1 MQFTQIQRIL
11 GILLML
17 FSTSMLPAVAVGF
30 FYGEQAREAF
40 MVAFLIT
47 MVAGYLIWFPARHQ
61 RSELRTRDG
70 YLIVVLFWLVLG
82 LFGAVPLYL
91 LEMPDLSVADSVFES
106 FSGLTT
112 TGATVITGLDTLP
125 RTLLYYRQQLQW
137 FGGMGIIVLA
147 VAILPMLGVGGMQL
161 YRAEMPGPL
170 KESKLTPRIA
180 ETAKVL
186 WFIYAGLTVACAL
199 AYWAAGMDLFDAIG
213 HSFSTVAIGGFSTH
227 DASIGYYNSPLIELI
242 CILFML
248 ISGINF
254 ALHFLAWRF
263 RSLKSYW
270 QDPECRA
277 YVLII
282 GSLFLVCCAILIH
295 FQYYDVWTSIRYAA
309 FQTVSIAT
317 TTGFGVTDFAA
328 WPTVLPFLLLYA
340 SFVGAC
346 AGSTGGGMKVIR
358 VLLLYKQGSRETKKL
373 LHPHGVFPVKLGNKA
388 VPDRVVEAVWGFC
401 AVYVFAFAVLFL
413 LLLGTGLDFVTAFSA
428 LTASINNLGPGLG
441 DVSAHYGDLTST
453 VKWILSFAM
462 LLGRLEV
469 FTLLVLFTPMFWR
482 R

>member
-40 MVAFLIT
+40 IVAFLIT
-47 MVAGYLIWFPARHQ
+47 MVAGVVIWLPARHQ
-61 RSELRTRDG
+61 RNELRTRDG

-91 LEMPDLSVADSVFES
+91 LDMPDLSVADSVFES

-170 KESKLTPRIA
+170 KENKLTPRIA

-186 WFIYAGLTVACAL
+186 WYIYAGLTLVCAL
-199 AYWAAGMDLFDAIG
+199 AYWAAGMSLFDAVG

-227 DASIGYYNSPLIELI
+227 DASIGHYDSSLIELI

-263 RSLKSYW
+263 RSVKSYW

-277 YVLII
+277 YILII
-282 GSLFLVCCAILIH
+282 AALFIICAVILIH

-317 TTGFGVTDFAA
+317 TTGFGVTDFSA

-340 SFVGAC
+340 SFIGAC

-401 AVYVFAFAVLFL
+401 AVYVFAFAVL
-413 LLLGTGLDFVTAFSA
+413 
-428 LTASINNLGPGLG
+428 
-441 DVSAHYGDLTST
+441 
-453 VKWILSFAM
+453 
-462 LLGRLEV
+462 
-469 FTLLVLFTPMFWR
+469 
-482 R
+482 

>member
-40 MVAFLIT
+40 MIAFLIT
-47 MVAGYLIWFPARHQ
+47 MVAGWIIWLPARHQ
-61 RSELRTRDG
+61 RNELRTRDG

-170 KESKLTPRIA
+170 KENKLTPRIA

-186 WFIYAGLTVACAL
+186 WFIYAGLTVTCAL
-199 AYWAAGMDLFDAIG
+199 AYWAAGMTLFDAIG

-227 DASIGYYNSPLIELI
+227 DASIGHYDSSIIELI

-263 RSLKSYW
+263 RSVKSYW

-277 YVLII
+277 YILII
-282 GSLFLVCCAILIH
+282 AALFIICAVILIH

-317 TTGFGVTDFAA
+317 TTGFGVTQFSA

-340 SFVGAC
+340 SFIGAC

-413 LLLGTGLDFVTAFSA
+413 ILLGTGLDFVTAFSA
-428 LTASINNLGPGLG
+428 LTACINNLGPGLG
-441 DVSAHYGDLTST
+441 EVSAHYGDLSAT

>member
-40 MVAFLIT
+40 IVAFLIT
-47 MVAGYLIWFPARHQ
+47 MVAGLVIWLPARHQ
-61 RSELRTRDG
+61 RNELRTRDG

-91 LEMPDLSVADSVFES
+91 LDMPDLSIADSVFES

-137 FGGMGIIVLA
+137 FGGVGIIVLA

-170 KESKLTPRIA
+170 KENKLTPRIA

-186 WFIYAGLTVACAL
+186 WYIYAGLTLVCAL
-199 AYWAAGMDLFDAIG
+199 AYWAAGMSLFDAIG

-227 DASIGYYNSPLIELI
+227 DASIGHYDSSLIELI

-263 RSLKSYW
+263 RSVKSYW

-277 YVLII
+277 YILII
-282 GSLFLVCCAILIH
+282 AALFIICAVILIH

-317 TTGFGVTDFAA
+317 TTGFGVTDFSA

-340 SFVGAC
+340 SFIGAC

-413 LLLGTGLDFVTAFSA
+413 VLLGTGLDFVTAFSA
-428 LTASINNLGPGLG
+428 LTACINNLGPGLG
-441 DVSAHYGDLTST
+441 EVSTHYGELSST

>member
-1 MQFTQIQRIL
+1 MQFLQIQRIL

-17 FSTSMLPAVAVGF
+17 FSTSMLPAVAVGY

-40 MVAFLIT
+40 MVGFLIT
-47 MVAGYLIWFPARHQ
+47 LIAGLVVWLPARKQ

-82 LFGAVPLYL
+82 LFGAIPLYL
-91 LEMPDLSVADSVFES
+91 LEMPDLTVADSVFES

-125 RTLLYYRQQLQW
+125 RSLLYYRQQLQW
-137 FGGMGIIVLA
+137 LGGMGIIVLA

-170 KESKLTPRIA
+170 KENKLTPRIA

-186 WFIYAGLTVACAL
+186 WFIYAGLTLACAL
-199 AYWAAGMDLFDAIG
+199 AYWAAGMSLFDAIG

-227 DASIGYYNSPLIELI
+227 DASIGYYNSSLIELI
-242 CILFML
+242 CILFMI

-263 RSLKSYW
+263 RSLKNYW

-277 YVLII
+277 YILIL
-282 GSLFLVCCAILIH
+282 GALFVACCVILIH
-295 FQYYDVWTSIRYAA
+295 FQHYDVLTSVRYAA

-317 TTGFGVTDFAA
+317 TTGFGVTDFSA

-340 SFVGAC
+340 SFIGAC

-373 LHPHGVFPVKLGNKA
+373 LHPHGVFPVKLGYKP

-428 LTASINNLGPGLG
+428 LTACINNLGPGLG
-441 DVSAHYGDLTST
+441 DVSAHYGNLSSS
-453 VKWILSFAM
+453 VKWVLSFAM

>member
-1 MQFTQIQRIL
+1 MQYTQIQRIL

-17 FSTSMLPAVAVGF
+17 FSTSMLPAAMVGLY
-30 FYGEQAREAF
+30 YGEQALEAF
-40 MVAFLIT
+40 VVAFGIT
-47 MVAGYLIWFPARHQ
+47 ALAGLLIWLPARHQ
-61 RSELRTRDG
+61 RNELRIRDG
-70 YLIVVLFWLVLG
+70 YLIVVMFWLVLG

-91 LEMPDLSVADSVFES
+91 LDMPDLSIADSVFES

-125 RTLLYYRQQLQW
+125 RSLLFYRQQLQW

-170 KESKLTPRIA
+170 KENKLTPRIA

-186 WFIYAGLTVACAL
+186 WYIYAGLTVACAL
-199 AYWAAGMDLFDAIG
+199 AYWAAGMALFDAVS
-213 HSFSTVAIGGFSTH
+213 HAFSTVAIGGFSTH
-227 DASIGYYNSPLIELI
+227 DASIGYYDSPLIEFI
-242 CILFML
+242 CILFMF

-263 RSLKSYW
+263 RSIANYW
-270 QDPECRA
+270 LDPECRA
-277 YVLII
+277 YVLIL
-282 GSLFLVCCAILIH
+282 GALFLACCVVLIH
-295 FQYYDVWTSIRYAA
+295 FQTYDIWTSIRYAA

-317 TTGFGVTDFAA
+317 TTGFGVTDFSA

-358 VLLLYKQGSRETKKL
+358 VLLLYKQGTRETKKL
-373 LHPHGVFPVKLGNKA
+373 IHPHGVFPVKLGNKP

-413 LLLGTGLDFVTAFSA
+413 ILLSTGLDFVTAFSA
-428 LTASINNLGPGLG
+428 LTACMNNLGPGLG
-441 DVSAHYGDLTST
+441 EVATHYGELSAT

-469 FTLLVLFTPMFWR
+469 FTLLVLFTPMFWAR
-482 R
+482 